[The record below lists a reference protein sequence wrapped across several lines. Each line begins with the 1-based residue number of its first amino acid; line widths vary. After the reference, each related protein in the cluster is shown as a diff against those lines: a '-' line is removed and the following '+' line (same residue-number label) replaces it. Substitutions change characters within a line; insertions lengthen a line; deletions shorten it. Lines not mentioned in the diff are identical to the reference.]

1 MRHEIGSRTL
11 YAHRAPEHI
20 KLFFSL
26 LLEKEKKKK
35 KRKKEKDHTTTVGG
49 SCGVKAISNLRVGGR
64 GGARRNTPAR
74 RSADATAAAAAGE
87 RRRAGFRAAD
97 PGRLGGVRR
106 AGGTPGAR
114 GGGRR
119 GSRRSRP
126 TACTAPLEGEEE
138 LAVAAPVVLDHHGH
152 GREGGGEVEKWRGFS
167 VIWRGWVG

>member
-11 YAHRAPEHI
+11 YPHRAPEHI

-35 KRKKEKDHTTTVGG
+35 KREKEKDHTTTVGG

-64 GGARRNTPAR
+64 GGARGGTRRRGGARTRRRRPRPASGGAR
-74 RSADATAAAAAGE
+74 ASRGGGSGTAW
-87 RRRAGFRAAD
+87 RRAG
-97 PGRLGGVRR
+97 G

-152 GREGGGEVEKWRGFS
+152 GREGGGEGEKWRGFS
-167 VIWRGWVG
+167 VIWR